1 MAENNDMVGKKIQP
15 AMKPAPEV
23 GMDTDDSLVTSL
35 LHGAQNDVVD
45 LSALQSFSSVAST
58 REQSYQIIDTMSQD
72 SIVSSI
78 LETYAEDMTQANESG
93 KIVWVDSKNPEVARY
108 VDYLLDSMQVDK
120 NIYDWAYCLLKY
132 GDVYLR
138 LYRQSDYDSN
148 TIFNEKQADDR
159 KLLEGIN
166 KSKEAWD
173 SLDNSDELTPEKAEL
188 LEGKAPKGKVD
199 EAVNVNVS
207 KPGDHFVPY
216 LEKVPNPG
224 EMFEL
229 TRFGKTMG
237 YIQAP
242 INIQKTMTGL
252 DGFTTQSQYFQSYK
266 FMRGDVN
273 VYSPLDFV
281 HACLSDNS
289 NRTKEEVNIF
299 LNTGDY
305 ETETQA
311 SAVTYGVKRGKSLLN
326 DVFKIWRELS
336 LLENSVLLNR
346 LTKSSI
352 IRIMQV
358 QVGNMQD
365 NDIQNYMQLIKN
377 MVEQKTSLK
386 MNDRM
391 TEYTNPGPVENT
403 IYLPVT
409 ANGTGQ
415 VTLNTVGTDFDP
427 KQLTDISYFQDKFFG
442 ALRVPKQFFGVT
454 DDSAGFNGGSSLS
467 IISSRYGKA
476 IKRGQSPLCQMLT
489 DVVNIFLMD
498 RGLIPYINE
507 FTIHMNPPI
516 TQEEIDKRQDIS
528 NRLRNISDIM
538 QTLGDI
544 KTESSK
550 LKILKA
556 LLSNVLSD
564 TEIIS
569 ILDKEIQKLQAN
581 EDADE
586 QKDDDEKKPSSEM
599 PLGGGSL
606 GGTQEPEPIPSLSNE
621 TEEPEGIEPEFGI
634 EGETSEEEEL
644 PSPQDLGID
653 MTQNI

>member
-1 MAENNDMVGKKIQP
+1 MADSNDMTGKVIKP

-23 GMDTDDSLVTSL
+23 GMDTEDTLVKSL
-35 LHGAQNDVVD
+35 LSGAQNDVVD

-78 LETYAEDMTQANESG
+78 LETYAEDTTQTNESG
-93 KIVWVDSKNPEVARY
+93 KIVWVDSKESEVTRY
-108 VDYLLDSMQVDK
+108 VEYLIDSMQVDK

-138 LYRQSDYDSN
+138 LYRESDYDSN
-148 TIFNEKQADDR
+148 SIFTKEQAEDR
-159 KLLEGIN
+159 KLLEGIS

-173 SLDNSDELTPEKAEL
+173 SLDDSDDLTPEKAEL
-188 LEGKAPKGKVD
+188 LEGKESKSRKNED
-199 EAVNVNVS
+199 VNVNVS
-207 KPGDHFVPY
+207 RQNDHFVPY

-242 INIQKTMTGL
+242 INIQKTLSGI
-252 DGFTTQSQYFQSYK
+252 DGFTTQNQYFQSYK

-289 NRTKEEVNIF
+289 NRTAEEVNIF
-299 LNTGDY
+299 LNAGDY
-305 ETETQA
+305 EAGTTK
-311 SAVTYGVKRGKSLLN
+311 SAVTYNVRRGKSLLN

-365 NDIQNYMQLIKN
+365 NDVQNYMNLIKG

-386 MNDRM
+386 MNERM

-442 ALRVPKQFFGVT
+442 ALRVPKQFMGVT
-454 DDSAGFNGGSSLS
+454 DDSAGFNGGQSLS

-476 IKRGQSPLCQMLT
+476 IKRIQNSLCQMLT
-489 DVVNIFLMD
+489 DATNIFLMD
-498 RGLIPYINE
+498 RGLYAYINE

-516 TQEEIDKRQDIS
+516 TQEEVDKRQDVS

-538 QTLGDI
+538 NALADI

-550 LKILKA
+550 LKILKS
-556 LLSNVLSD
+556 LLTTVISD
-564 TEIIS
+564 SDIMA
-569 ILDKEIQKLQAN
+569 ILDEEINKVQSKE
-581 EDADE
+581 DE
-586 QKDDDEKKPSSEM
+586 SAEKGKDDDSKSQPSQSEPSFSTLSEPEPM
-599 PLGGGSL
+599 PSL
-606 GGTQEPEPIPSLSNE
+606 RQEPEE
-621 TEEPEGIEPEFGI
+621 GQTDFGTEETQE
-634 EGETSEEEEL
+634 SEEETL
-644 PSPQDLGID
+644 PSPDELGID